1 MLGGC
6 GVEQGGGR
14 ELTEQVLTILLHLRL
29 GCVELLKKDIY
40 PHRFLTH
47 GNLRA
52 KVEKESYLHARLPS
66 DKVKAFF

>member
-1 MLGGC
+1 MGAYRA
-6 GVEQGGGR
+6 GV
-14 ELTEQVLTILLHLRL
+14 TVLLHLRL

-47 GNLRA
+47 GNLPA
-52 KVEKESYLHARLPS
+52 KVEKEIYMHARLHS